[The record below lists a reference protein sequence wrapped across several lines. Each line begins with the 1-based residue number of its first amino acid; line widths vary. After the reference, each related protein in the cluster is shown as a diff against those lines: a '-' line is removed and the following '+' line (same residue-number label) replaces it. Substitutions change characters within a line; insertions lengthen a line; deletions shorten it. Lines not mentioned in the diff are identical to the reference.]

1 MGIEIFEKII
11 AYPNDAIHDDCVVA
25 FTGAYEK
32 IVSEV
37 QTQRVNVDKVYST

>member
-1 MGIEIFEKII
+1 MKFLEKIT
-11 AYPNDAIHDDCVVA
+11 AYPNEAINDDCVIA

-37 QTQRVNVDKVYST
+37 QTWRVNMDKGYST